1 MYFPDYFFL
10 IIPFPPCEKSSK
22 RIEKL
27 KEKKFE
33 KMRSLKAK
41 TLCENINKCYL
52 SLCRAGALENSLLY
66 KDAESKRINNYRP
79 ISEYDIF
86 CKISQN
92 RLLSP
97 RFISCYFTISGHN

>member
-1 MYFPDYFFL
+1 MKLERKGKGF
-10 IIPFPPCEKSSK
+10 SK
-22 RIEKL
+22 RDFLTLRLEAISESDVEKL

-66 KDAESKRINNYRP
+66 KRCRVKENKQLQA
-79 ISEYDIF
+79 DI
-86 CKISQN
+86 
-92 RLLSP
+92 
-97 RFISCYFTISGHN
+97 

>member
-1 MYFPDYFFL
+1 MKAWRKGKGFPALGFL
-10 IIPFPPCEKSSK
+10 TLRLEAISESDV
-22 RIEKL
+22 EKL

-66 KDAESKRINNYRP
+66 KDSKSKRINNY
-79 ISEYDIF
+79 EADI
-86 CKISQN
+86 
-92 RLLSP
+92 
-97 RFISCYFTISGHN
+97 